1 MAKDRSPEEILK
13 DNRTLFQKVKDELDE
28 IGVSEKERKLVKRA
42 LDLMKDSAGTFK
54 TTITEVVGK
63 KGVGPAGQ
71 RVSEM
76 KKKTKGKSG
85 PSIGPGRPSPKGKLA
100 MVKGGGLME
109 ATARLKAKGMKEG
122 GMVVKEKVVAIDK
135 SPNSGLITVK
145 GFGAGRK
152 T

>member
-1 MAKDRSPEEILK
+1 MTKRSIGPAGASIVSDDGTKIKLTGQQKKLIEKALK
-13 DNRTLFQKVKDELDE
+13 RMGDD
-28 IGVSEKERKLVKRA
+28 
-42 LDLMKDSAGTFK
+42 AGTFM

-122 GMVVKEKVVAIDK
+122 GMVVKDKGVSIDK
-135 SPNSGLITVK
+135 SPNSGLITTK
-145 GFGAGRK
+145 GFGAGRR